1 MTSPLG
7 GGFGG
12 NLRDRS
18 PSRDLDPGT
27 GGVRDTYRPDP
38 GSAWEQAE
46 YAEATER
53 ELREPKKPLLTRI
66 WIRVRQVI
74 WGT

>member
-18 PSRDLDPGT
+18 PWRELDAGT
-27 GGVRDTYRPDP
+27 GGVRDTYQPNT
-38 GSAWEQAE
+38 GSIASQAQYTAEIEKAAWEGRKGPLA
-46 YAEATER
+46 R
-53 ELREPKKPLLTRI
+53 FLRA
-66 WIRVRQVI
+66 IRRSI
-74 WGT
+74 WGS

>member
-18 PSRDLDPGT
+18 PWRDLDPGT
-27 GGVRDTYRPDP
+27 GGVRDTYQPNT
-38 GSAWEQAE
+38 GSIASQAQ
-46 YAEATER
+46 YTAELEKEAR
-53 ELREPKKPLLTRI
+53 ESRKGPLARFLRA
-66 WIRVRQVI
+66 IRRSI
-74 WGT
+74 WGS